1 MKNRLLKFVLVILIM
16 CVNAFVFNG
25 CFHKH
30 NYTTQLI
37 EPTCTEQ
44 GYEAHICKC
53 GYVIKDNYVDKLEH
67 VLQEVSNNDGT
78 LSNKCQCGFVE
89 SVIVD
94 EKAFIIKNNALKGL
108 TTYGQTLSKIIVPN
122 MITIIEGYV
131 FRNAYDLKT
140 VIVPNSVTVIDDS
153 AFYKCTSLISVTLG
167 NSVET
172 IGDYAFKE
180 CKNLTSIVIPKTVT
194 SIGSQS
200 FYKCYS
206 LTNIKYCGTESQW
219 NKIDKGSYWH
229 HDKGSVVIDYNYLE
243 E

>member
-53 GYVIKDNYVDKLEH
+53 GHVIKDNYLDKLEH

-108 TTYGQTLSKIIVPN
+108 TNYGQTLSKI
-122 MITIIEGYV
+122 
-131 FRNAYDLKT
+131 
-140 VIVPNSVTVIDDS
+140 IVPNSVTVIDDS

-194 SIGSQS
+194 SIGSKS